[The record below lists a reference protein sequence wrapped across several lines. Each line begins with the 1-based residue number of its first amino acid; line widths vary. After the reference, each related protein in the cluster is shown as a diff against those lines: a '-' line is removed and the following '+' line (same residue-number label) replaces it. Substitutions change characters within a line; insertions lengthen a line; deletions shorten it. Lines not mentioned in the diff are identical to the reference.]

1 MILTF
6 NHFLQMII
14 AALFFM
20 VFTFCTWY
28 EGSEILD
35 RPWEWK
41 YSTHFTHVNDEQA
54 IDAVDIS
61 NFDHFVYAAKF
72 KPLFPLLMVLAAAYI
87 IILSGYILF
96 KRRIKNMALFLL
108 GFGVLFLFS
117 SGFVSH
123 SPTVGGNIF
132 QAFFLIGGMIAIM
145 AAALYYY
152 RVPGVFNTFMK

>member
-1 MILTF
+1 MTF
-6 NHFLQMII
+6 NNFLQMII

-41 YSTHFTHVNDEQA
+41 HSTHFTHINDEQPIEA
-54 IDAVDIS
+54 DDIS

-72 KPLFPLLMVLAAAYI
+72 KPLFPFLMVLAASYL
-87 IILSGYILF
+87 IILTGYILF
-96 KRRIKNMALFLL
+96 QRRIKKMALFLL
-108 GFGVLFLFS
+108 GFGVIFLFF
-117 SGFVSH
+117 SGYVSN

-152 RVPGVFNTFMK
+152 RMPRAFNTLMK

>member
-1 MILTF
+1 MTF
-6 NHFLQMII
+6 NNFLQMVI

-20 VFTFCTWY
+20 VFTFFTWY

-41 YSTHFTHVNDEQA
+41 YSTYFTHVNDEQA
-54 IDAVDIS
+54 IEAVDIS

-72 KPLFPLLMVLAAAYI
+72 KPLFPFLMALSASYI

-96 KRRIKNMALFLL
+96 KRRIKKMALFLL

-117 SGFVSH
+117 SGFVSN

-132 QAFFLIGGMIAIM
+132 QAFFLIGGMMAIM

-152 RVPGVFNTFMK
+152 RMPTGFNTFMK

>member
-1 MILTF
+1 MTF

-28 EGSEILD
+28 EGSEIVE

-41 YSTHFTHVNDEQA
+41 YSTLFTHVNDAQA

-72 KPLFPLLMVLAAAYI
+72 KPLFPLLMVLAASYI

-96 KRRIKNMALFLL
+96 KRRIKKMALFLL

-152 RVPGVFNTFMK
+152 RIPRGFNTFMK

>member
-1 MILTF
+1 MTF

-14 AALFFM
+14 AALFFL

-28 EGSEILD
+28 EGSEIVD
-35 RPWEWK
+35 KPWEWK
-41 YSTHFTHVNDEQA
+41 YSTLFTHVNDEQA

-72 KPLFPLLMVLAAAYI
+72 KPLFPFLMVLAASYI

-96 KRRIKNMALFLL
+96 KRRIKKMALFLL

-152 RVPGVFNTFMK
+152 RIPRGFNTFLK

>member
-1 MILTF
+1 MTF
-6 NHFLQMII
+6 NNFLQMII

-41 YSTHFTHVNDEQA
+41 HSTHFTHINDEQA
-54 IDAVDIS
+54 IEADDIS

-72 KPLFPLLMVLAAAYI
+72 KPLFPFLMVTTASYL
-87 IILSGYILF
+87 IILTGYILF
-96 KRRIKNMALFLL
+96 QRRIKKMALFLL
-108 GFGVLFLFS
+108 GFGVTFLFS
-117 SGFVSH
+117 CGYVSN

-152 RVPGVFNTFMK
+152 RMPRGFNTLMK

>member
-1 MILTF
+1 MTF

-28 EGSEILD
+28 EGSEIVD
-35 RPWEWK
+35 KPWEWK
-41 YSTHFTHVNDEQA
+41 YSTLFTHVNDEQA

-72 KPLFPLLMVLAAAYI
+72 KPLFPLLMVLASSYI

-96 KRRIKNMALFLL
+96 KRRIKKMALFLL

-152 RVPGVFNTFMK
+152 RIPRGFNTFLK

>member
-1 MILTF
+1 MTF

-14 AALFFM
+14 TALFFM

-28 EGSEILD
+28 EGSEIVD
-35 RPWEWK
+35 KPWEWK
-41 YSTHFTHVNDEQA
+41 YSTLFTHVNDEQG

-72 KPLFPLLMVLAAAYI
+72 KPLFPLLMVLAASYI
-87 IILSGYILF
+87 IILSGYVLF
-96 KRRIKNMALFLL
+96 KRRIKKMALFLL

-132 QAFFLIGGMIAIM
+132 QALFLIGGMIAIM

-152 RVPGVFNTFMK
+152 RMPRGFNTFMK

>member
-1 MILTF
+1 MTF

-41 YSTHFTHVNDEQA
+41 YSTLFTHVNDEQA

-72 KPLFPLLMVLAAAYI
+72 KPLFPLLMVLAASYI

-96 KRRIKNMALFLL
+96 KRRIKKMALFLL

-132 QAFFLIGGMIAIM
+132 QTFFLIGGMIAIM

-152 RVPGVFNTFMK
+152 RIPRGFNTFMK

>member
-1 MILTF
+1 MTF

-14 AALFFM
+14 AALFFL

-28 EGSEILD
+28 EGSEIVD
-35 RPWEWK
+35 KPWEWK
-41 YSTHFTHVNDEQA
+41 YSTLFTHVNDEQT

-72 KPLFPLLMVLAAAYI
+72 KPLFPFLMVLAASYI
-87 IILSGYILF
+87 IILSRYILF
-96 KRRIKNMALFLL
+96 ERRIKKMALFLL

-152 RVPGVFNTFMK
+152 RIPRGFNTFLK

>member
-1 MILTF
+1 
-6 NHFLQMII
+6 MII
-14 AALFFM
+14 TALFFM

-28 EGSEILD
+28 EGSEIVD
-35 RPWEWK
+35 KPWEWK
-41 YSTHFTHVNDEQA
+41 YSTLFTHVNDEQG

-72 KPLFPLLMVLAAAYI
+72 KPLFPLLMVLAASYI
-87 IILSGYILF
+87 IILSGYVLF
-96 KRRIKNMALFLL
+96 KRRIKKMALFLL

-132 QAFFLIGGMIAIM
+132 QALFLIGGMIAIM

-152 RVPGVFNTFMK
+152 RMPRGFNTFMK

>member
-1 MILTF
+1 MTF

-28 EGSEILD
+28 EGSEIVD
-35 RPWEWK
+35 KPWEWK
-41 YSTHFTHVNDEQA
+41 YSTLFTHVNDEQA

-72 KPLFPLLMVLAAAYI
+72 KPLFPLLMVLAASYI

-96 KRRIKNMALFLL
+96 KRRIKKMALFLL

-152 RVPGVFNTFMK
+152 RIPRGFNTFLK

>member
-1 MILTF
+1 MTF

-41 YSTHFTHVNDEQA
+41 YSTLFTNVNDEQA

-61 NFDHFVYAAKF
+61 KFDHFVYAVKF
-72 KPLFPLLMVLAAAYI
+72 KPLFPLLMVLAASYI

-96 KRRIKNMALFLL
+96 KRRIKKMALFLL

-117 SGFVSH
+117 SGFVSN

-152 RVPGVFNTFMK
+152 RMPRGFNTLMK

>member
-1 MILTF
+1 
-6 NHFLQMII
+6 MII
-14 AALFFM
+14 AALFFI
-20 VFTFCTWY
+20 VFTFCAWY

-35 RPWEWK
+35 SWEWK
-41 YSTHFTHVNDEQA
+41 YSTLFTHVSDEQA

-72 KPLFPLLMVLAAAYI
+72 KPLFPFLMVLAASYL
-87 IILSGYILF
+87 IILTGYILF
-96 KRRIKNMALFLL
+96 QRRCKKMALFLL

-117 SGFVSH
+117 SGFVSN

-132 QAFFLIGGMIAIM
+132 QAFFLIGGMIAIA

-152 RVPGVFNTFMK
+152 RMPRRFNTFVK

>member
-1 MILTF
+1 MTF
-6 NHFLQMII
+6 NNFLQMII

-28 EGSEILD
+28 EGSEIVD
-35 RPWEWK
+35 KPWEWR
-41 YSTHFTHVNDEQA
+41 YSTLFTHVNDEKA

-72 KPLFPLLMVLAAAYI
+72 KPLFPLLMVLAASHI

-96 KRRIKNMALFLL
+96 KRRIKKMALFLL

-117 SGFVSH
+117 SGYVSN
-123 SPTVGGNIF
+123 SPTVGGNVF

-152 RVPGVFNTFMK
+152 RMPRGFNTLMK

>member
-1 MILTF
+1 MTF

-28 EGSEILD
+28 EGSEIVD
-35 RPWEWK
+35 KPWEWK
-41 YSTHFTHVNDEQA
+41 YSTLFTHVNDEQA

-72 KPLFPLLMVLAAAYI
+72 KPLFPLLMVLAASYI

-96 KRRIKNMALFLL
+96 KRRIKKMALFLL

-152 RVPGVFNTFMK
+152 RIPRGFNTFMK